1 MNLICLARNRH
12 PLHCSPWGNLCL
24 LHRAWLPSSTRRA
37 PVLISTPTLWSWGM
51 QDGQLTIPRINRERQ
66 RGAHIG
72 MELLNIMELAIPR
85 NVGKVVDLRSYLLE
99 PIKDRSSLAT
109 IFSVHELSH
118 AKKTSKSIHPTLPIR
133 NPSCGRLPP
142 WSELILTGWPTF
154 GVMHL
159 AVTLRADGLMERH
172 LDDIFAA
179 QLALHSQAGGQANA
193 LDRLDSDCIA
203 KSLSHQVSWLCNT
216 WVLQMIYL
224 DHSRSF

>member
-1 MNLICLARNRH
+1 MRKSMSSASRMASFINQKSTCSHLDPYALILRHARWATNH
-12 PLHCSPWGNLCL
+12 SPHKYKMW
-24 LHRAWLPSSTRRA
+24 
-37 PVLISTPTLWSWGM
+37 
-51 QDGQLTIPRINRERQ
+51 ERQ

-72 MELLNIMELAIPR
+72 MELLNSMELAIPR

-109 IFSVHELSH
+109 IFSVHEVSH

-159 AVTLRADGLMERH
+159 VAVTLRADGATFGWH
-172 LDDIFAA
+172 LCCAVGAPLPGWGPSQCFGPMRQWLYSKKPEPSGELIMQHLGAANDI
-179 QLALHSQAGGQANA
+179 
-193 LDRLDSDCIA
+193 
-203 KSLSHQVSWLCNT
+203 
-216 WVLQMIYL
+216 
-224 DHSRSF
+224 SRSF

>member
-1 MNLICLARNRH
+1 MRKSMSSASRMASFINQKSTCSHLDPYALILRHARWATNH
-12 PLHCSPWGNLCL
+12 SPHKYKMW
-24 LHRAWLPSSTRRA
+24 
-37 PVLISTPTLWSWGM
+37 
-51 QDGQLTIPRINRERQ
+51 ERQ

-72 MELLNIMELAIPR
+72 MELLNSMELAIPR

-109 IFSVHELSH
+109 IFSVHEVSH

-159 AVTLRADGLMERH
+159 VAVTLRAHGLMERH

-179 QLALHSQAGGQANA
+179 QLARHSQAGGQANA
-193 LDRLDSDCIA
+193 LDRWDSDCIA
-203 KSLSHQVSWLCNT
+203 KSLSHLVSWLCNT

-224 DHSRSF
+224 DHSRST